1 MLSLISS
8 LVIWAI
14 IALIISSVLV
24 LLLLAVVHALYPGYL
39 QNALLVTSAWVIPL
53 FIVLLIQS
61 FLCCGA
67 ISFKGELAA
76 IGQNAQE
83 VMGGPGDDVSGDAGF
98 YLDRAEKLLDEN
110 FPMASG
116 KLKESLR
123 QGMEAADSFVSAI
136 LMALDGYIFR
146 RIAWGIG
153 MLVVVGG
160 ILFFNAG
167 KDRSQREYLRR
178 RSMMDL

>member
-1 MLSLISS
+1 
-8 LVIWAI
+8 
-14 IALIISSVLV
+14 
-24 LLLLAVVHALYPGYL
+24 
-39 QNALLVTSAWVIPL
+39 
-53 FIVLLIQS
+53 
-61 FLCCGA
+61 
-67 ISFKGELAA
+67 
-76 IGQNAQE
+76 
-83 VMGGPGDDVSGDAGF
+83 MGGPGDDVSGDAGF

-167 KDRSQREYLRR
+167 KDRRQREYLRR